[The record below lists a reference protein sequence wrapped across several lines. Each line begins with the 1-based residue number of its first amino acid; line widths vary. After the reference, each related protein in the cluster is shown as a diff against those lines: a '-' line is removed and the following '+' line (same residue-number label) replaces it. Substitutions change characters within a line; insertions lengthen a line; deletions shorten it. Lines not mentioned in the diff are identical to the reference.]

1 MAKPALQS
9 KRQRKNLSEKSL
21 EQQGRGASTP
31 GWLSN
36 TSRRRTAGT
45 PASEDVSNASSKENK
60 APAGRGRPAAKKQT
74 GPAEG
79 DGEAEADGAR
89 AAKPSGR
96 RTKSAGGAQ
105 KAIHADDTP
114 KPAKAGRKSAP
125 AKPNI
130 ARKKQAAQ
138 PAAASPA
145 VSAGSTGRKQAA
157 RSQKAASPAGQ
168 AAAEDGAQPA
178 SSAAAGAAKD
188 SPASRTRGVR
198 KRRQSDAAQAMAGTA
213 QKRRRTE
220 PDRPADRAAP
230 QPAGDTLVPHC
241 PRVPSSHKF
250 AKTCSIGH
258 FACGQTDVADI
269 TGCEWR
275 QSTAVLLSRS
285 VLLSRHAGLI
295 VTEQPVAASPAAA
308 APADAAREA
317 AGAAPEAPL
326 PPQQQ
331 QQRRSSGR
339 TRQAGSAGGRQ
350 DGVQPTRQPAAQPA
364 AQEAPPAARS
374 AEQSAGGS
382 GDGDAS
388 RQDPAAS
395 TPGSDLARRV
405 DANLQALQV
414 RFPKNFVLAHFWL

>member
-1 MAKPALQS
+1 MAKAALQS

-36 TSRRRTAGT
+36 TSRRRSAGT
-45 PASEDVSNASSKENK
+45 PTGAKTSEDVSNASSKENK
-60 APAGRGRPAAKKQT
+60 APAGRGRPAAKKQM
-74 GPAEG
+74 GEAR
-79 DGEAEADGAR
+79 EAEADGAR

-105 KAIHADDTP
+105 KAIQADDTP

-125 AKPNI
+125 AKPNT

-145 VSAGSTGRKQAA
+145 VSAGSKGRKQAA
-157 RSQKAASPAGQ
+157 RSHKAASPAGQ
-168 AAAEDGAQPA
+168 AAAEDGARLA

-198 KRRQSDAAQAMAGTA
+198 KRQQSDAAQATPGTA

-220 PDRPADRAAP
+220 PDQPADRAAP
-230 QPAGDTLVPHC
+230 QPAGDSLVSHC

-250 AKTCSIGH
+250 AKTCSVGP
-258 FACGQTDVADI
+258 FACGQTDVAEI

-275 QSTAVLLSRS
+275 QSTAVLLSKT
-285 VLLSRHAGLI
+285 ATCWFI
-295 VTEQPVAASPAAA
+295 AAEQPVAATPATA

-326 PPQQQ
+326 PPLP

-339 TRQAGSAGGRQ
+339 TRQAG
-350 DGVQPTRQPAAQPA
+350 
-364 AQEAPPAARS
+364 S

-388 RQDPAAS
+388 RQGPAAS
-395 TPGSDLARRV
+395 TPGSDLARRM

-414 RFPKNFVLAHFWL
+414 RFPKKLAHFWL